1 MKKLLQKLFSKKNE
15 YSIQNGFSVDTAHTD
30 NDAETTVTEKKTVT
44 AEIIEWFEVLTFA
57 IIVVIVIFT
66 FVFRVATIDG
76 DSMKNTLIHGE
87 KIIISNLNYDVK
99 QGDIVVISRNVEN
112 SADSQNSHNTPII
125 KRVIATGGQT
135 VNIDFDTGKVYIDG
149 KELNEPYIS
158 SQTTRPTYNEVKFP
172 VYVPEGYIF
181 VMGDNRAKSLDSRY
195 SVIGEGGLVDERY
208 ILGHA
213 IFRIFPFERAGRLD
227 NK

>member
-30 NDAETTVTEKKTVT
+30 NDAETIVAEKKTVT

-135 VNIDFDTGKVYIDG
+135 VNIDFEKSKVYVDG
-149 KELNEPYIS
+149 KELDEPYTS
-158 SQTTRPTYNEVKFP
+158 SPTHNRADVEFP
-172 VYVPEGYIF
+172 LYVPEGYVF